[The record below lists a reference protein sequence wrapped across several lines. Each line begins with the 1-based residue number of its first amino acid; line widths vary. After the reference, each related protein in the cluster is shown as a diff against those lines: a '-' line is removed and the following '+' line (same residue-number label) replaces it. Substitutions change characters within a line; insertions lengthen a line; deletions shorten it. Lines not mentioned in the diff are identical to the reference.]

1 MEHFDSTF
9 YEHPREKRMPM
20 AHRWVL
26 LSTHEDNA
34 MLCAR
39 INNLTNSPTEARQRS
54 HSFIRDATTDVEL
67 IGIRVPSQ
75 LVT

>member
-9 YEHPREKRMPM
+9 YEHPREKRMAV

-26 LSTHEDNA
+26 LSTHEDHA
-34 MLCAR
+34 MLCAL
-39 INNLTNSPTEARQRS
+39 IDNLTNSPTEAGQRS
-54 HSFIRDATTDVEL
+54 HSFIRDATTYIEL